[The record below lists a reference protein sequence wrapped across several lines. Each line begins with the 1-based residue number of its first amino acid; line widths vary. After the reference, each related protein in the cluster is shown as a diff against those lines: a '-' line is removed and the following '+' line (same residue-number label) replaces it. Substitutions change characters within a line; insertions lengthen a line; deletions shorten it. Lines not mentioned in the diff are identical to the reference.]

1 MGMTRIL
8 RSTLLA
14 TVTLLSAPTALAQEA
29 TAFDLGDEPP
39 PLPESTQTDT
49 GSDPLA
55 QDEFTVRTPKLQ
67 LGVRGAAAQGKHAG
81 HALAGFTG
89 GYRLLPSLEL
99 GGYADIVASS
109 TPMSDDC
116 PEGTE
121 CDYSFQRFGARAS
134 LHLLHD
140 FIVDPWLAATIGG
153 VHVSASNEPWR
164 ADFAVEVGVDVR
176 PTPWLSLG
184 PYISVARALE
194 PRADYDGFSAVGG
207 RLSVQFDLGHSAASK
222 TSVARR

>member
-1 MGMTRIL
+1 MSRSL
-8 RSTLLA
+8 RSALLA
-14 TVTLLSAPTALAQEA
+14 TLTLLSAPTALAQEA

-39 PLPESTQTDT
+39 PLPESTGLDT
-49 GSDPLA
+49 GSEPPARDAL
-55 QDEFTVRTPKLQ
+55 TVSTPKLQ
-67 LGVRGAAAQGKHAG
+67 LGTRAAAAQGNQAG
-81 HALAGFTG
+81 HALVGFTG

-99 GGYADIVASS
+99 GGYADVVASS
-109 TPMSDDC
+109 TPMSEDC
-116 PEGTE
+116 PKSAE

-176 PTPWLSLG
+176 PTPWLSVG

-207 RLSVQFDLGHSAASK
+207 RLSVQFDLGHATASK
-222 TSVARR
+222 ARVARR

>member
-8 RSTLLA
+8 RSALLA
-14 TVTLLSAPTALAQEA
+14 TLTLLSAPAALAQEA

-39 PLPESTQTDT
+39 PLPETTQVDN
-49 GSDPLA
+49 GGDPLA
-55 QDEFTVRTPKLQ
+55 QDELTVSTPKLQ
-67 LGVRGAAAQGKHAG
+67 LGARGAAAQGKHAS

-99 GGYADIVASS
+99 GGYADIAASS
-109 TPMSDDC
+109 SQTSDDC
-116 PEGTE
+116 PANAE

-153 VHVSASNEPWR
+153 VHVTASNDPWR

-176 PTPWLSLG
+176 PTPWLSVG

-207 RLSVQFDLGHSAASK
+207 RLSVQFDLGQQAAAK
-222 TSVARR
+222 TSFARR